1 MFQSVTWWINAWFR
15 RRHSTD
21 ATFWIWR
28 CGCRDRSP
36 LRKALF
42 RRRHTRGLGSLA
54 INTGGNREETVNYLV
69 NGITL
74 NNLTFSQIS
83 FQPSINTI
91 QEFKV
96 DNSTFSAEYG
106 QSAGA
111 IVNVATRSGANDFHG
126 EVFEFFRNDALDARN
141 FFEFNSNRPA
151 PFKRNQFG
159 GNLGGP
165 IIKKKLFFFF
175 SYEGLRQ
182 RQGLNINSVVL
193 SDAQRASVTDPVIA
207 KLVDLIPRANF
218 ADSSGTPRFISSA
231 SAPVNVDQWTTDINY
246 NLSERDRL
254 HGYYAIQDAE
264 TSEPTR
270 TGNTIPGFGNTSPRT
285 ATDLYFE

>member
-1 MFQSVTWWINAWFR
+1 MNFMAKCLS
-15 RRHSTD
+15 SS
-21 ATFWIWR
+21 ATTR
-28 CGCRDRSP
+28 LMPATSSNSP
-36 LRKALF
+36 P
-42 RRRHTRGLGSLA
+42 
-54 INTGGNREETVNYLV
+54 
-69 NGITL
+69 
-74 NNLTFSQIS
+74 IS
-83 FQPSINTI
+83 
-91 QEFKV
+91 
-96 DNSTFSAEYG
+96 
-106 QSAGA
+106 
-111 IVNVATRSGANDFHG
+111 
-126 EVFEFFRNDALDARN
+126 
-141 FFEFNSNRPA
+141 PA

-182 RQGLNINSVVL
+182 RQGLNLNSVVL

-218 ADSSGTPRFISSA
+218 VDSSGTPRFISSA

-264 TSEPTR
+264 TREPTR
-270 TGNTIPGFGNTSPRT
+270 TGNTIPGFGNTSRALRQIFTLNETHTFGTNVVNEARAGFNRFSSSTTPN
-285 ATDLYFE
+285 AQLNPADFGILNGDQSTDRLAADQRRRRRSRISAVRPPSRRAAAIPPLSWPIP